1 MVVPRLITFVWIKYM
16 GKEADFMFTVPVG
29 ITFWGSG
36 GDEPLIIYL
45 FLPVVSRRNWRD
57 PWTIRGSD

>member
-1 MVVPRLITFVWIKYM
+1 M